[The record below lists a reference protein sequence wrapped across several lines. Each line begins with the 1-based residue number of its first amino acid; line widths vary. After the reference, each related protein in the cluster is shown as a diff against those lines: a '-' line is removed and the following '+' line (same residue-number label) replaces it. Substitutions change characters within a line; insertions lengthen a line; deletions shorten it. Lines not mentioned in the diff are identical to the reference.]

1 MNRSKSSPSLP
12 TIIEESVLDMKKSIS
27 QPELTNKKHIFT
39 LKGNHLGLSFKNIN
53 GYAVLSNICFNTSAY
68 NKISIDY
75 LNRYYVER
83 VNDLNFT
90 TYNSIIKFINFI
102 WNRDN
107 EITLE
112 LKELEDYEETELN
125 IFYIENKLER
135 YKTKLYELGVITI
148 EDLNYIEYHDLKMIN
163 MPNDT
168 IKKVCLLLN
177 IEINSNIYIKNDISI
192 LEKQKLIDDFKKKQT
207 DGTIYIQLSDGWL
220 SI

>member
-27 QPELTNKKHIFT
+27 QPELANKKHIFT

-53 GYAVLSNICFNTSAY
+53 EYTVLSNICFNTSAY

-83 VNDLNFT
+83 VNDFNFT

-102 WNRDN
+102 WSRDK

-112 LKELEDYEETELN
+112 FKELEDYEETELN

-135 YKTKLYELGVITI
+135 YKTKLYELGVTTI

-177 IEINSNIYIKNDISI
+177 IEINSNVYIKNDISI
-192 LEKQKLIDDFKKKQT
+192 LEKQKLIDNFKKKQT

>member
-207 DGTIYIQLSDGWL
+207 DGTIYIQ
-220 SI
+220 